1 VLRFQQGTRETV
13 QIKAR
18 SSKKENEQ
26 NRKREKKIVNQAN
39 ATVLFEFKSAPIRIE
54 TGIQE
59 LNFISILAVNLRS
72 MMVVICLDVFFE
84 SKFEFKRGKEAEI
97 CTNLVEIGVNFNSPE
112 SSIPPEKKVQ
122 RRCWLCEVERENVS
136 LEGEREQNVSLE
148 V

>member
-72 MMVVICLDVFFE
+72 MMVVICLDVFLSPNSNLRE
-84 SKFEFKRGKEAEI
+84 EKRLKYARILLKSE
-97 CTNLVEIGVNFNSPE
+97 
-112 SSIPPEKKVQ
+112 
-122 RRCWLCEVERENVS
+122 
-136 LEGEREQNVSLE
+136 
-148 V
+148 